1 MSPTIH
7 TWIHGSFLEHKSLQS
22 EVLYLIDFD
31 HTQVQLSVI
40 LLIST
45 THETAIIYLI
55 NFDHPSTAIV
65 YVICWILTTHVT
77 AISYLIDFD
86 HTCNSY

>member
-1 MSPTIH
+1 MLHTIH

-65 YVICWILTTHVT
+65 YGWILTTHVT